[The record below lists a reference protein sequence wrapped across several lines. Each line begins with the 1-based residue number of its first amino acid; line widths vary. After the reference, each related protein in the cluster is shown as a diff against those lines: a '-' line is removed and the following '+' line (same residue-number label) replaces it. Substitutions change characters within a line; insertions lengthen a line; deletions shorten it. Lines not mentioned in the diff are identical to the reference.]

1 MATCLPEAR
10 RATRDQLNVMFQPGS
25 PEIPWRDGYFT
36 RVIDLDCNW
45 AYPDKTAG
53 EITRVLASG
62 GSAYL
67 ATTEPQHLLNAGLRP
82 VATERGIEIFQ
93 ALA

>member
-1 MATCLPEAR
+1 MATCLPRLA

-25 PEIPWRDGYFT
+25 PEEIPWQDGYFT

-53 EITRVLASG
+53 EIARVLASG
-62 GSAYL
+62 GLAYL
-67 ATTEPQHLLNAGLRP
+67 ATTEPQHLLNAGLMR
-82 VATERGIEIFQ
+82 VATERGIEIFRR
-93 ALA
+93 